1 MMLMIMWV
9 GLQWVYLDGLEFI
22 CNKILDIEIEVI
34 KMRLLFYSCNEMDE
48 DSFLQYLKEC
58 NDYFLMVNNGFW
70 RKNIKLEVID
80 SEMRIVILLN
90 YLCEVVEF
98 DKGEIVFI
106 IGFWENIKY
115 MVELFYLL
123 VDKFQINVFNCF
135 N

>member
-58 NDYFLMVNNGFW
+58 NDYFLMVNNEFW

-115 MVELFYLL
+115 IVELFYLL

>member
-1 MMLMIMWV
+1 
-9 GLQWVYLDGLEFI
+9 
-22 CNKILDIEIEVI
+22 
-34 KMRLLFYSCNEMDE
+34 
-48 DSFLQYLKEC
+48 
-58 NDYFLMVNNGFW
+58 MVNNEFW

-123 VDKFQINVFNCF
+123 VDKF
-135 N
+135 

>member
-22 CNKILDIEIEVI
+22 CNKILDIEFEVI

-58 NDYFLMVNNGFW
+58 NDYFLMVNNEFW

>member
-1 MMLMIMWV
+1 MIMWV

-34 KMRLLFYSCNEMDE
+34 RMRLLFYSCNEMDE

-58 NDYFLMVNNGFW
+58 NDYFLMVNNEFW

>member
-9 GLQWVYLDGLEFI
+9 GLQWVYLDGFEFI

-58 NDYFLMVNNGFW
+58 NDYFLMVNNEFW

>member
-48 DSFLQYLKEC
+48 DSFLQYLKDC
-58 NDYFLMVNNGFW
+58 NDYFLMVNNEFW

>member
-58 NDYFLMVNNGFW
+58 NDYFLMVNNEFW

>member
-34 KMRLLFYSCNEMDE
+34 RMRLLFYSCNEMDE

-58 NDYFLMVNNGFW
+58 NDYFLMVNNEFW

>member
-34 KMRLLFYSCNEMDE
+34 KMRFLFYSCNEMDE

-58 NDYFLMVNNGFW
+58 NDYFLMVNNEFW

>member
-1 MMLMIMWV
+1 MIMWV

-58 NDYFLMVNNGFW
+58 NDYFLMVNNEFW

>member
-1 MMLMIMWV
+1 MMLMNMWV

-58 NDYFLMVNNGFW
+58 NDYFLMVNNEFW

>member
-58 NDYFLMVNNGFW
+58 NDYFLMVNNEFW

-106 IGFWENIKY
+106 IGFWENIKD